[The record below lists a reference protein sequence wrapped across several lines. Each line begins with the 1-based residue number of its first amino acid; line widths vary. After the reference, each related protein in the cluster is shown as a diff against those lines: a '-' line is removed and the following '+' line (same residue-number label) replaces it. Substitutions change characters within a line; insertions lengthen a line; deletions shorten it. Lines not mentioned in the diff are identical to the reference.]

1 MGIPDKAGICE
12 DAQRLWELLLIA
24 LRTAS
29 AQFTQVPATI
39 IRRIPPE
46 STSRSGRRRAREVHH
61 PAKKG

>member
-46 STSRSGRRRAREVHH
+46 STS
-61 PAKKG
+61 